1 MVLQCRLNIFGW
13 RHETMIRPHLIP
25 TVSNA
30 GTAIGRMVLV
40 AMVLSIAAA
49 TSWGAGPGGQSQA
62 GSGELTDLS
71 LEALMELKVSSAAK
85 KEQRVADSAA
95 AVFVIT
101 QEDIRRS
108 GVTSIADALRMVPGL
123 DVARIDSNKWA
134 ISSRGFNSR
143 FAGEM
148 LVLFDGRVVYT
159 PLFSGV
165 FWDRQDTVLEDID
178 RIEVIRG
185 PGAALWGANAV
196 NGVINIITKQ
206 ADETP
211 GGLLSAG
218 GGTRER
224 AFGSARYGVALG
236 SHSDLRLYTK
246 YLERDHFKDSNGND
260 GTDSWHMIRGGF
272 RLDSNPT
279 GRDTLTVQG
288 DVYDGRLGETYVNM
302 LPDSSTHNTVTPVF
316 GGNILS
322 RWKREFSERSD
333 MSLQLYYDRSEQ
345 ELYVIGEKRDTLDL
359 DYQNRFPLGSDHDI
373 TWGLGYRFTHDAIAN
388 STYVFISPDRQD
400 NRLYSAFVQD
410 DITLVTDRLHL
421 ILGSKF
427 EHNDYTGFEVQPT
440 ARLLWTPDRH
450 NSVWMAVSRAIR
462 TPSRGENGF
471 TLYAPTPASQ
481 QTPPVFFQFNG
492 SNRLKADELIAYELG
507 YRAQLAE
514 GYAFDAAAF
523 YNIYHR
529 LDVHSQGQPF
539 FETAPDPP
547 HVAIPGYLVNSGNA
561 QTCGFELAVDAHL
574 LPWWRLRTAY
584 TFLEFVEERA
594 NPDTVPWDP
603 KGEAPRH
610 QLSVRSSLDLPRN
623 VELDLWMRYVDRLT
637 NLAVG
642 SYVTLDVRLAW
653 KPVKGVELS
662 LVGQNLLHDRQ
673 LEFQQ
678 RILSTQS
685 ATVGRSMYGMVTWLF

>member
-1 MVLQCRLNIFGW
+1 M
-13 RHETMIRPHLIP
+13 
-25 TVSNA
+25 
-30 GTAIGRMVLV
+30 GRVVLV
-40 AMVLSIAAA
+40 PVVLLIAVA
-49 TSWGAGPGGQSQA
+49 TCWGGGPGGQGQNA
-62 GSGELTDLS
+62 PGELTDMS
-71 LEALMELKVSSAAK
+71 LEALMELKVSSAAR

-196 NGVINIITKQ
+196 NGVINIITKP

-211 GGLLSAG
+211 GGLIAAG
-218 GGTRER
+218 GGTGER
-224 AFGSARYGVALG
+224 AFGSVRYGVALG
-236 SHSDLRLYTK
+236 SHSDLRLYAK
-246 YLERDHFKDSNGND
+246 YLERDHFKDSNGTD
-260 GTDSWHMIRGGF
+260 GADSWHMVRGGF
-272 RLDSNPT
+272 RLDSSPS
-279 GRDTLTVQG
+279 GQDTLTVQG
-288 DVYDGRLGETYVNM
+288 DVYDGRLGETYINM
-302 LPDSSTHNTVTPVF
+302 LPDSGTRNTVTPVS
-316 GGNILS
+316 GGSILA
-322 RWKREFSERSD
+322 RWKRSFSERSD

-345 ELYVIGEKRDTLDL
+345 DLNVIGEKRDTLDL
-359 DYQNRFPLGSDHDI
+359 DYQNRFPLGSDHEI
-373 TWGLGYRFTHDAIAN
+373 TWGLGYRFTHDTIAN
-388 STYVFISPDRQD
+388 SSYVSITPDSQD

-410 DITLVTDRLHL
+410 DITLVADRLHL
-421 ILGSKF
+421 VLGSKF

-440 ARLLWTPDRH
+440 ARLLWTPTRR
-450 NSVWMAVSRAIR
+450 NSVWVAVSRAVR
-462 TPSRGENGF
+462 TPSRGEAGF
-471 TLYAPTPASQ
+471 TLYASTPASQ
-481 QTPPVFFQFNG
+481 QAPPVFFKFNG
-492 SNRLKADELIAYELG
+492 SNRLAADELMAYELG
-507 YRAQLAE
+507 YRAEFAE
-514 GYAFDAAAF
+514 GYSFDAAAF
-523 YNIYHR
+523 YNVYHR
-529 LDVHSQGQPF
+529 LDVLSQGQPF
-539 FETAPDPP
+539 FETSPDPP
-547 HVAIPGYLVNSGNA
+547 HVAIPGYLNNSGSA
-561 QTCGFELAVDAHL
+561 QTCGFELAADAQP

-584 TFLEFVEERA
+584 TFLQFVEEHA
-594 NPDTVPWDP
+594 APDAIPWDP
-603 KGEAPRH
+603 KGESPRH
-610 QLSVRSSLDLPRN
+610 QLSVRSSLDLPRD
-623 VELDLWMRYVDRLT
+623 VELDLWLRYADQLP

-673 LEFQQ
+673 VEFQQ
-678 RILSTQS
+678 QILNTKP
-685 ATVGRSMYGMVTWLF
+685 AVVGRSMYGKVTWMF